1 MMQPWKVSDGGAY
14 ARERPGFSHDDILHF
29 TQGSY
34 GMEGQVTNRTV
45 PESLARKPYRNLP
58 SPKKEI
64 VNKIN
69 DKLIDYGVQYIFE
82 R

>member
-1 MMQPWKVSDGGAY
+1 
-14 ARERPGFSHDDILHF
+14 
-29 TQGSY
+29 
-34 GMEGQVTNRTV
+34 MEDQVTNRTV